1 MKNTKKWMSLFAAGV
16 MVVGSMV
23 GNVGSVSAKTMEKVN
38 PFPYILHLDEE
49 VGFEDYIKSLT
60 SLSET
65 EKKQLLD
72 SEEKINAW
80 YDEVD
85 KLSDKI
91 NGFYESE
98 KLQALFEE
106 YDNIMEENRTLWD
119 KLDGNVSDEQLS
131 TLDMKDFI
139 KASEALTEDEKA
151 TLLAAQ
157 EKLDAVE
164 NKILKAYE
172 EVDKLTEALRAEG
185 EGLYSKI
192 EEEGLKNESIWNKVE
207 FGVMPY

>member
-1 MKNTKKWMSLFAAGV
+1 MKNMKKWMSLFAAGV

-72 SEEKINAW
+72 SEEKIKAW

-131 TLDMKDFI
+131 ILDMKDFI
-139 KASEALTEDEKA
+139 KASEALTEDEKE

-157 EKLDAVE
+157 EKLDATE

-185 EGLYSKI
+185 EGLYFMI
-192 EEEGLKNESIWNKVE
+192 DEEGLKNESIWNKVE